1 MNFARVVFHTT
12 YRSLGCINFT
22 AIKLPSNYEFWNIY
36 IYIFFFRLASFP
48 KERELMQLHCQC
60 EMKLELHF
68 VTLFFLKVFF
78 FFKVVRNQQIQL
90 VVVQSFTALNSEY
103 TPVYPAVR
111 VNLSKEL
118 SYIFLLGHTSLFWK
132 EDFYI

>member
-36 IYIFFFRLASFP
+36 IFFFCLASFP

-78 FFKVVRNQQIQL
+78 FFLSSQK
-90 VVVQSFTALNSEY
+90 
-103 TPVYPAVR
+103 PANTVGSSA
-111 VNLSKEL
+111 VLYS
-118 SYIFLLGHTSLFWK
+118 S
-132 EDFYI
+132 